1 MSDSTQSTAIPVGD
15 AGAIEQAMSAVRSLI
30 REMRMNTRAIESK
43 AGMSLA
49 QLFVLH
55 CLAEKSADSLNEL
68 ADRTA
73 THQSSVSVVVTRL
86 LQKGYVTR
94 TPSAVD
100 RRRVLLEITPLGR
113 DVLVN
118 APMTIQM
125 RLISSLR
132 TMPPDDSVA
141 LATLLRRWVSGAGID
156 LTQAPMLGEDE

>member
-1 MSDSTQSTAIPVGD
+1 MSDVTQSPAIRAGD
-15 AGAIEQAMSAVRSLI
+15 PAAIEQTMSAIRSLI

-55 CLAEKSADSLNEL
+55 CLADKSADSLNEL

-86 LQKGYVTR
+86 LQKGYVSR
-94 TPSAVD
+94 TPSAAD

-113 DVLVN
+113 EVLAN
-118 APMTIQM
+118 APATIQM

-132 TMPPDDSVA
+132 EMSAEDNAA
-141 LATLLRRWVSGAGID
+141 LAGLMRRWISGAGID
-156 LTQAPMLGEDE
+156 TTVAPMFGEEE

>member
-1 MSDSTQSTAIPVGD
+1 
-15 AGAIEQAMSAVRSLI
+15 
-30 REMRMNTRAIESK
+30 MRMNTRAIESK

-49 QLFVLH
+49 QLFVMH

-86 LQKGYVTR
+86 LQKGYVSR

-113 DVLVN
+113 EILAS
-118 APMTIQM
+118 APKTIQM

-132 TMPPDDSVA
+132 VMSPEDAAT
-141 LATLLRRWVSGAGID
+141 LATLMRRWVAGAEID
-156 LTQAPMLGEDE
+156 TSLAPMLGEDE

>member
-1 MSDSTQSTAIPVGD
+1 MSDTTQSPLAPPGD
-15 AGAIEQAMSAVRSLI
+15 PQAIEQTMSAIRSLI
-30 REMRMNTRAIESK
+30 REMRVNTRAIESK

-68 ADRTA
+68 AVRTA

-86 LQKGYVTR
+86 LQKGYVSR

-113 DVLVN
+113 EMLSN
-118 APMTIQM
+118 APATIQM

-132 TMPPDDSVA
+132 TMAPDDA
-141 LATLLRRWVSGAGID
+141 TTLATLIRRWISGAGID
-156 LTQAPMLGEDE
+156 TSLAPMLGEDE

>member
-1 MSDSTQSTAIPVGD
+1 MGESQ
-15 AGAIEQAMSAVRSLI
+15 AIEQTMSAIRSLI

-86 LQKGYVTR
+86 LQKGYVSR

-113 DVLVN
+113 EILTS
-118 APMTIQM
+118 APTTIQM

-132 TMPPDDSVA
+132 DMPPEDIA
-141 LATLLRRWVSGAGID
+141 TLATLIRRWVSGAEID
-156 LTQAPMLGEDE
+156 TSLAPMLGEDE

>member
-1 MSDSTQSTAIPVGD
+1 MSDVTQSPTVPAGD
-15 AGAIEQAMSAVRSLI
+15 SKAIEETMSAIRSLI

-86 LQKGYVTR
+86 LQKGYVSR

-113 DVLVN
+113 DILTN
-118 APMTIQM
+118 APSTIQM

-132 TMPPDDSVA
+132 EMSSEDTAA
-141 LATLLRRWVSGAGID
+141 LASLLRRWVSGAGID
-156 LTQAPMLGEDE
+156 TTLAPMLGEDE

>member
-1 MSDSTQSTAIPVGD
+1 MSDTTQSPAVPTGD
-15 AGAIEQAMSAVRSLI
+15 AQAIEQTMSAIRSLI

-55 CLAEKSADSLNEL
+55 CLADKSADSLNEL

-86 LQKGYVTR
+86 LQKGYVSR

-113 DVLVN
+113 EILAN
-118 APMTIQM
+118 APTTIQM

-132 TMPPDDSVA
+132 EMPSGDSA
-141 LATLLRRWVSGAGID
+141 TLATLIRRWVSGAGID
-156 LTQAPMLGEDE
+156 TSLAPMLGEDE